1 MSATEKSRNLGI
13 DILCCLGALMVLGV
27 CFFGQIGLEEIAVT
41 DYSAAVPIAVRWFS
55 MSGAMLLAACTGFVL
70 SGRKYSAS
78 YFKIF
83 GRLFYIYIVG
93 SLCAILIRCLL
104 IGEEMTLLQIV
115 QSLFGFSAAASSH
128 VVGMYFLLLFAAP
141 FLNAAFHG
149 IGSRKARLTFLV
161 ITAAFSTLQ
170 PILQFGEITVIP
182 EWCRGLAPIAAYLG
196 GAYIRRHSKRKFSP
210 LPLIFMIVLLAV
222 QTMIVL
228 FTSKS
233 KGTLWCPWLDSMA
246 SLPSLCIAL
255 CLVSLFRSRQGGSGS
270 AHRFFAGAAGGVLM
284 GIIIAEPFLQC
295 LMLNMVDSFPIPSMR
310 LGAGMVV
317 VPLVFIMCTALSL
330 MLQIP
335 IILIRQAG
343 SAAQE
348 DDEEDEEEKRP
359 ARPARRP
366 RRAEAPVPPAA
377 TEEPEIILEDAEETV
392 EQQEEELPEEE
403 DADEEDLEE
412 TPAAEDDT
420 DEEDELDEDEEEEE
434 EESAEED
441 ADDEEDQTAAEEENE
456 EEYDEEDE
464 DEYEDEE
471 EDEADDE
478 EDAADTAEPEKKP
491 FVIPEAPTVSISLP
505 RRTYEPLPQAREN
518 SPRHTITVPVSQ
530 PDTHLRLTQPP
541 AEPPIGIREIRM
553 PESRPAPQPEPP
565 ASRTRT
571 YTLDEILTE
580 QGIPVKHMPET
591 VDDLIAELTK

>member
-41 DYSAAVPIAVRWFS
+41 DYSAAAPIAVRWFS

-78 YFKIF
+78 YFKIL

-149 IGSRKARLTFLV
+149 IGSRKARMTFLV

-233 KGTLWCPWLDSMA
+233 KGTVWCPWLDSMA

-255 CLVSLFRSRQGGSGS
+255 CLVSLFRSRQGGSSS

-310 LGAGMVV
+310 LGAGMVI

-348 DDEEDEEEKRP
+348 DDDEDEEEQLP
-359 ARPARRP
+359 AKPSRRP
-366 RRAEAPVPPAA
+366 RRAEVSAAPAV
-377 TEEPEIILEDAEETV
+377 TEEPEIILEDAEETS
-392 EQQEEELPEEE
+392 EPLEEELPAEEDAEEE
-403 DADEEDLEE
+403 DEEE
-412 TPAAEDDT
+412 TSPAEDDEN
-420 DEEDELDEDEEEEE
+420 EEDEPDEEDEEEE
-434 EESAEED
+434 
-441 ADDEEDQTAAEEENE
+441 TAAEEDEEYDEDE
-456 EEYDEEDE
+456 EEYDEEDG
-464 DEYEDEE
+464 DEYE
-471 EDEADDE
+471 EADEDDDE
-478 EDAADTAEPEKKP
+478 KDIADTAEPEKKP
-491 FVIPEAPTVSISLP
+491 LVIPEAPTVSISLP

-530 PDTHLRLTQPP
+530 PDMHLRLTQPP
-541 AEPPIGIREIRM
+541 AEPPIGIREVRM